1 MRELKRM
8 FLAALCLTFV
18 AGLGAGVFVGGLRA
32 APAPMPGPL
41 DRRVQDW
48 HGVFSLT
55 PSQERRLRELL
66 ARYDMGAQQI
76 RDQIGAEQ
84 YRQLEGLRE
93 RTRAQI
99 REDVLTPEQRTEY
112 DRRRGGG

>member
-1 MRELKRM
+1 MRELRRM

-18 AGLGAGVFVGGLRA
+18 GGVAAGVFIGGLRA
-32 APAPMPGPL
+32 APAPLPGPL

-48 HGVFSLT
+48 QGAFSLT
-55 PSQERRLRELL
+55 PSQERRLREIL

-84 YRQLEGLRE
+84 YRQLEELRE
-93 RTRAQI
+93 RHRAQI
-99 REDVLTPEQRTEY
+99 RADVLTPEQRTEY